1 MAAEVVRISY
11 KELEEIALKNE
22 EKRRLKEER
31 LKELGMKN
39 RRNLSLV
46 DGQRTTSAYFE
57 ILWRSVSNNG
67 SA

>member
-1 MAAEVVRISY
+1 MAADVVRISY

-57 ILWRSVSNNG
+57 I
-67 SA
+67 